1 MSHAQP
7 HATSTPTNEA
17 RKVTAASTSVFASMN
32 IARRGFT
39 VSDVMMDWLEY
50 SLVMTMTPRMPT
62 MSMPSVAPVLTVVHT
77 SSMPT
82 GMASCDA
89 MKLRSQPIIRLL
101 TAKNATHSTSST

>member
-1 MSHAQP
+1 
-7 HATSTPTNEA
+7 
-17 RKVTAASTSVFASMN
+17 
-32 IARRGFT
+32 
-39 VSDVMMDWLEY
+39 
-50 SLVMTMTPRMPT
+50 MTMTPKMPT
-62 MSMPSVAPVLTVVHT
+62 MSMPSVAPVLAVVHT